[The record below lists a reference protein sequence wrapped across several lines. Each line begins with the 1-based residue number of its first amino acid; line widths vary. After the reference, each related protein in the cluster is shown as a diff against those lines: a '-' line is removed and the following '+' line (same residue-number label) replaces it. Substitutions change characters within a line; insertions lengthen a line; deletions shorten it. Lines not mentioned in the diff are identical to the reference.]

1 MKNGFLK
8 HDPQD
13 LSPQYLED
21 LATGYW
27 FSEVLFTAVEA
38 GLFTLLAGGGMRAA
52 EIAGALGF
60 DPQGTERFLDALCA
74 LGLLGRDE
82 EVFFNT
88 RLSDTY
94 LVKGREHYQGNSI
107 LWRKYLTDSWRGL
120 RECLEA
126 GGRVAYPPAEES
138 GESMRQRVGKY
149 IRAMDDVAGTKVR
162 EILPVFAGVFD
173 TGRILDVGAGSGAVA
188 AGFLEGFP
196 GLAATLV
203 DIPEVLEFTKEMM
216 EARGLGSRIT
226 CHPANILEPGTL
238 PEGPFDLVIL
248 SNIIHAYSE
257 QDNALLLSRAAGCL
271 GAGGYL
277 LVHDFFPEHRPEKAA
292 LLDLNMFI
300 NTYNG
305 RVLSARWVRE
315 QLEAQGLFCTELV
328 PLQTDTALVIAAGD
342 AGALE
347 RLQLTPE
354 QRLLSRIRSLGFQ
367 EVRSIPAAEVHI
379 PDWVDLRCRY
389 GCENYGRPHCPPNTP
404 PPEKTRAAL
413 RDFSAALLLEGEP
426 PARDFQRRVLAAERE
441 VFRMGYYKAL
451 AFWAGPCALC
461 PSCPESGPCRNPR
474 EARPSMEG
482 CGIDVYE
489 TVRRAGLS
497 LRTLQDRQDYVKY
510 FALLL
515 LE

>member
-52 EIAGALGF
+52 EIAAALGF
-60 DPQGTERFLDALCA
+60 DPAGTERFLNALCA
-74 LGLLGRDE
+74 LGLLGRDGD
-82 EVFFNT
+82 VFFNT
-88 RLSDTY
+88 RLSGTY
-94 LVKGREHYQGNSI
+94 LVRGRERYQGNSI
-107 LWRKYLTDSWRGL
+107 LWRKYLRESWRGL

-126 GGRVAYPPAEES
+126 GGRVAYPPPEEP
-138 GESMRQRVGKY
+138 GESMRRRVEMY

-162 EILPVFAGVFD
+162 EILPVFEGVFG

-188 AGFLEGFP
+188 AGFLQCFP
-196 GLAATLV
+196 GLTATLV
-203 DIPEVLEFTKEMM
+203 DLPEVLEFAKGMM
-216 EARGLGSRIT
+216 EERGLGGRFT
-226 CHPANILEPGTL
+226 CHPANLLEPDAL
-238 PEGPFDLVIL
+238 PEGPFELVIL
-248 SNIIHAYSE
+248 SNIVHAYSE
-257 QDNALLLSRAAGCL
+257 REITLLLSRAAGCL

-292 LLDLNMFI
+292 LLDLNMLI

-305 RVLSARWVRE
+305 RVLSAGWVRE
-315 QLEAQGLFCTELV
+315 QLEARGLCCTELV
-328 PLQTDTALVIAAGD
+328 PLRTDTALVIAARD

-347 RLQLTPE
+347 RLRSAPV
-354 QRLLSRIRSLGFQ
+354 QRLISRIRSLGFR
-367 EVRSIPAAEVHI
+367 EVRSIPAAEVHV

-413 RDFSAALLLEGEP
+413 RDFSTALLLEGEP

-441 VFRMGYYKAL
+441 AFRTGYYKAL

-497 LRTLQDRQDYVKY
+497 LRTLQDRRDYVKY